1 MICLY
6 QFKNITKAHDKYLTS
21 NDLSLANNNTLLP
34 YQLKN
39 FY

>member
-21 NDLSLANNNTLLP
+21 NDLSLTNNNNTLLP
-34 YQLKN
+34 YQLKE
-39 FY
+39 